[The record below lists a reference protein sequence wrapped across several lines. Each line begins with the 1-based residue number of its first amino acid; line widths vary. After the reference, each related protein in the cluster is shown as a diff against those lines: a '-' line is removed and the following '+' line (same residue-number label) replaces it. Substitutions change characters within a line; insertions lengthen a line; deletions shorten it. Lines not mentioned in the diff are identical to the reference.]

1 MMTIEAQECLH
12 YGFVLGRSLGEG
24 GFGQV
29 KQASYARFDCPN
41 DSLAKR
47 LRSMGHSDQVAIKIM
62 PKSIGMVTIKTELNC
77 MISLSGS
84 SNVVQLLK
92 FFQGK
97 EHVYFVME
105 FCSVGDLAHFVF
117 KNKNIDNMKFFKE
130 IVLGVQQCHQKNI
143 AHRDLKLQ
151 NVLIDQN
158 GTVKIADF
166 GLGFILSEPGQL
178 CDEYCGTPGYTAPEV
193 DRGYQLLSYDPY
205 CGFKADIYS
214 LGVILY
220 RLLTGKYPQKT
231 WFKDS
236 FFSAECRDLLLSM
249 LKYEPQHRPSIN
261 EIANHPWFAS
271 QDEEVNKESQENE
284 KLQMI
289 NKLVEKLD
297 GLNANRK
304 QLDEALVQAKN
315 KNKILKQQLG
325 IAQKDQILQH
335 NGKSILKP
343 NTVPINNIKVIKD
356 EKRVMIENL
365 IKKIYNIKNVIK
377 NKNRMLVELKNEN
390 TKLAQ
395 DIEKITCVTNNSRFP
410 NGHHFQPQE
419 FWE

>member
-1 MMTIEAQECLH
+1 M
-12 YGFVLGRSLGEG
+12 
-24 GFGQV
+24 V
-29 KQASYARFDCPN
+29 KQAKYAKFDLPN
-41 DSLAKR
+41 DPLAKR
-47 LRSMGHSDQVAIKIM
+47 LRSLGHSDQVAIKIM

-97 EHVYFVME
+97 ENVYFVME
-105 FCSVGDLAHFVF
+105 FCSVGDLAHHMFN
-117 KNKNIDNMKFFKE
+117 NKNVNTTKFFKE
-130 IVLGVQQCHQKNI
+130 IVLGVQQCHQKNV

-158 GTVKIADF
+158 GIAKIADF
-166 GLGFILSEPGQL
+166 GLGFIPSEPGQL

-214 LGVILY
+214 LEVILY
-220 RLLTGKYPQKT
+220 RLLTGKYPHKT

-236 FFSAECRDLLLSM
+236 TFSAECRNFLLSM

-271 QDEEVNKESQENE
+271 QDEEANKESQENE

-289 NKLVEKLD
+289 NKLVEKID
-297 GLNANRK
+297 GLNANKK

-325 IAQKDQILQH
+325 IVHKDKILQH
-335 NGKSILKP
+335 NEKSFLKP
-343 NTVPINNIKVIKD
+343 SMVPNNNKNKD
-356 EKRVMIENL
+356 EKLMMIENL
-365 IKKIYNIKNVIK
+365 IVKINNLKNTIKG
-377 NKNRMLVELKNEN
+377 NKQMLVKLQNEN
-390 TKLAQ
+390 NKLAQ
-395 DIEKITCVTNNSRFP
+395 DNERITVATGARFP

>member
-1 MMTIEAQECLH
+1 MMAIEAQECLH
-12 YGFVLGRSLGEG
+12 HGFVLGRSLGEG

-41 DSLAKR
+41 DFLANR
-47 LRSMGHSDQVAIKIM
+47 LRSLGHSDQVAIKIM

-97 EHVYFVME
+97 ENVYFVME
-105 FCSVGDLAHFVF
+105 FCSVGDLAHHMFN
-117 KNKNIDNMKFFKE
+117 NKNVNTTKFFKE
-130 IVLGVQQCHQKNI
+130 IVLGVQQCHQKNV

-158 GTVKIADF
+158 GIAKIADF
-166 GLGFILSEPGQL
+166 GLGFIPSEPGQL

-205 CGFKADIYS
+205 CGFKADVYS

-220 RLLTGKYPQKT
+220 RLLTGKYPHKT

-236 FFSAECRDLLLSM
+236 TFSAECRNFLLSM
-249 LKYEPQHRPSIN
+249 LKHEPQHRPSIN

-271 QDEEVNKESQENE
+271 QDEETKKENQEAE

-289 NKLVEKLD
+289 HKLVKTLE
-297 GLNANRK
+297 GLNANKK

-315 KNKILKQQLG
+315 KNKVLKQKLG
-325 IAQKDQILQH
+325 IVHKDKILQ
-335 NGKSILKP
+335 NNEKSILKP
-343 NTVPINNIKVIKD
+343 SMVPNNNKNKD
-356 EKRVMIENL
+356 EKLMMIDNL
-365 IKKIYNIKNVIK
+365 IVKINNLKNAIKGNKQMLVKLQNENNKLAEDNKKITVA
-377 NKNRMLVELKNEN
+377 
-390 TKLAQ
+390 TG
-395 DIEKITCVTNNSRFP
+395 SRFP

-419 FWE
+419 LWE